1 MVGVL
6 FAHLMKIFRSFT
18 FISHYGI
25 IADMVDTSINTQTTD
40 SSKQSSTP
48 ESKGG
53 TNKMLMA
60 ENNTYQVRSGLSP
73 VGTPSFVNLLNQVT
87 TIKLDRTNFLLWQS
101 IVIPILKS
109 YKLEGHLFGKTPAPE
124 MSIILPPSD
133 DEPRDPENDIWIAA
147 D

>member
-18 FISHYGI
+18 FISHSGI
-25 IADMVDTSINTQTTD
+25 ITDMVDASFNTQTID
-40 SSKQSSTP
+40 SSKQSSTL
-48 ESKGG
+48 ESKGR

-109 YKLEGHLFGKTPAPE
+109 YKLEGHLFGKTPAP
-124 MSIILPPSD
+124 
-133 DEPRDPENDIWIAA
+133 
-147 D
+147 